1 MPGKTAARRSRLAM
15 LIVAGAFLLYIL
27 MQARGALVPFFF
39 GIALAYLLSPIV
51 DRIARLFPA
60 RPQRARGFAILTIY
74 GVTAWIVL
82 LFGYLFLPS
91 LVNQL
96 TGLIDDVPTIIEDME
111 GQFDRWHDWYV
122 REIPDSVR
130 TELDRVSA
138 DARNSAESYARDIVA
153 SSLSAAYTTAAAILG
168 YLVVPVWLFYVL
180 RDRDQGVRGFLAL
193 MPEEVRADTHNILG
207 IASRT
212 VGNYLRAQLLLGLVI
227 GMVTTMGLYLLDVP
241 FFLGLGLIAGI
252 TELIPIIGPVLGS
265 IPAIAVALAVD
276 PQKAVWVVL
285 FYLAVQQLEN
295 NLLVPR
301 LQGGAIRINPA
312 VIIMLLVL
320 ANAIAGF
327 WGLFFILP
335 LAGVVKEV
343 FLYIYRR
350 LEEVERQPEAS
361 LALEP
366 AEESPPLPIEQP

>member
-1 MPGKTAARRSRLAM
+1 M

>member
-1 MPGKTAARRSRLAM
+1 M
-15 LIVAGAFLLYIL
+15 LIVAGAFLLYVL
-27 MQARGALVPFFF
+27 VQAWGALVPFVF
-39 GIALAYLLSPIV
+39 GVALAYLLCPLV

-60 RPQRARGFAILTIY
+60 RPERARGFAILTIY
-74 GVTAWIVL
+74 GITAWIVL
-82 LFGYLFLPS
+82 VLGVLFFPS
-91 LVNQL
+91 VVNQL

-153 SSLSAAYTTAAAILG
+153 ATLSTAYSMAAAILG

-193 MPEEVRADTHNILG
+193 MPEEVRVDARDILG
-207 IASRT
+207 IANRL
-212 VGNYLRAQLLLGLVI
+212 VGNYLRAQLFLGLVI
-227 GMVTTMGLYLLDVP
+227 GGVTTVGLYLLDVP

-265 IPAIAVALAVD
+265 IPAIAVAMAVD
-276 PQKAVWVVL
+276 PQRAVWVAL

-295 NLLVPR
+295 QLLVPR
-301 LQGGAIRINPA
+301 VQGNAIHINPA
-312 VIIMLLVL
+312 MIIMLLVL
-320 ANAIAGF
+320 TNAIIGF
-327 WGLFFILP
+327 WGLFVILP
-335 LAGVVKEV
+335 LAGVVKEI
-343 FLYIYRR
+343 FLYIYHR
-350 LEEVERQPEAS
+350 LEDVERQEDAA
-361 LALEP
+361 LALEG
-366 AEESPPLPIEQP
+366 AEEPPPLRIGHP